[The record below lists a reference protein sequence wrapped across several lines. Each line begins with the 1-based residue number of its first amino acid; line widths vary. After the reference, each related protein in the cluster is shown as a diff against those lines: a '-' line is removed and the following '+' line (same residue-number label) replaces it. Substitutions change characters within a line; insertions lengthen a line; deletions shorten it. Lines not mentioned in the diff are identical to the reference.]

1 MPNEK
6 KPKTKCVEYLRHAE
20 YYDMQS
26 TFDELYARSQAGEIF
41 DNLMDVILSR
51 ENILLAYRNI
61 KSNTGSITPGTDKLK
76 ISDIGKLTADEVTA
90 RVRKIVKGAK
100 NGYTPRSVRR
110 KDIPKPNG
118 NTRPLGIPCIWDRLV
133 QQCIKQVMEP
143 ICEARFSN
151 NSYGFRPNRSVEN
164 AIAATYR
171 LMQKSGLRYVVEF
184 DIKGFFDNVDHS
196 KLIKQLWSLNIRDKE
211 LLYVIRRILK
221 APILMPD
228 GHTEHPTKGTPQ
240 GGIISPLLANVVLN
254 ELDHWIESQWQC
266 NPVTENYAYR
276 ENAAGCPIQSHA
288 YRAMRNTRLKEM
300 YIVRYADDFR
310 ILCRTREQADRTLIA
325 VTQWLKERLRL
336 DVSPEKTRVVDV
348 RRSYSEFLGFKI
360 RLRKKGKK
368 YVVQSHM
375 CDKAYKKVK
384 ASLTKQVGNIK
395 FPRKGRGEAGEVR
408 LFNSMVMGIQNY
420 YQLATDISID
430 CGDIGRTVNTVLK
443 NRLKSG
449 KTHRLKKEGRDLTKM
464 EIQRYGKSEQLRYIA
479 QSKEPIYPIS
489 YVQCKNPMSQ
499 RRKVCAYTAAGR
511 SEIHDDL
518 RINTFLLLQLM
529 RAPTYSRSTEYAD
542 QREMYDIYQITR
554 GNRVMFGSPV
564 DLNWHNSIL
573 YGYGYQCSGDIVIEN
588 SQMEVLVPSGTPV
601 LSVMDGQVVRI
612 ASGIITLRNEKG
624 YTVKIGGCT
633 NFTVPVGT
641 EVTKGQPIA
650 KIGSAGKM
658 TLSFS
663 YRNNCFNPY
672 FYLNV
677 GSILDSVEVEAT
689 GKAAQLIAKAEQYL
703 GTPYVWGGYSP
714 SGFDCSGFVSYVV
727 NNCGAGFNFGRL
739 TAERW
744 RQQCSII
751 SASQARPGDL
761 IFFQGTYNTSGAS
774 HVGIYLGDGK
784 MIHCGNPVKISS
796 INTAYWQQHF
806 YCYGR
811 IPGM

>member
-1 MPNEK
+1 
-6 KPKTKCVEYLRHAE
+6 
-20 YYDMQS
+20 
-26 TFDELYARSQAGEIF
+26 
-41 DNLMDVILSR
+41 
-51 ENILLAYRNI
+51 
-61 KSNTGSITPGTDKLK
+61 
-76 ISDIGKLTADEVTA
+76 
-90 RVRKIVKGAK
+90 
-100 NGYTPRSVRR
+100 
-110 KDIPKPNG
+110 
-118 NTRPLGIPCIWDRLV
+118 
-133 QQCIKQVMEP
+133 
-143 ICEARFSN
+143 
-151 NSYGFRPNRSVEN
+151 
-164 AIAATYR
+164 
-171 LMQKSGLRYVVEF
+171 
-184 DIKGFFDNVDHS
+184 
-196 KLIKQLWSLNIRDKE
+196 
-211 LLYVIRRILK
+211 
-221 APILMPD
+221 MPD

-325 VTQWLKERLRL
+325 VTQWLKERLCL

-529 RAPTYSRSTEYAD
+529 REPTYSRSTEYAD
-542 QREMYDIYQITR
+542 
-554 GNRVMFGSPV
+554 NRISLFSAQWGKCAVTGKKFQCISEIHCHHKKPKGIGGS
-564 DLNWHNSIL
+564 DK
-573 YGYGYQCSGDIVIEN
+573 YEN
-588 SQMEVLVPSGTPV
+588 LVLVLAPV
-601 LSVMDGQVVRI
+601 HELIHAVDEDTIR
-612 ASGIITLRNEKG
+612 
-624 YTVKIGGCT
+624 
-633 NFTVPVGT
+633 
-641 EVTKGQPIA
+641 
-650 KIGSAGKM
+650 
-658 TLSFS
+658 S
-663 YRNNCFNPY
+663 Y
-672 FYLNV
+672 
-677 GSILDSVEVEAT
+677 
-689 GKAAQLIAKAEQYL
+689 
-703 GTPYVWGGYSP
+703 
-714 SGFDCSGFVSYVV
+714 
-727 NNCGAGFNFGRL
+727 L
-739 TAERW
+739 TALNLDT
-744 RQQCSII
+744 
-751 SASQARPGDL
+751 SQLTKLNKLRTLAKRKPIDL
-761 IFFQGTYNTSGAS
+761 EKPNLTNNS
-774 HVGIYLGDGK
+774 H
-784 MIHCGNPVKISS
+784 N
-796 INTAYWQQHF
+796 
-806 YCYGR
+806 
-811 IPGM
+811 GMTKETKKSV